1 MNESKLPI
9 TYLGD
14 AATAAA
20 FASAGIEARA
30 PAPGEE
36 HAEFERARSQSRV
49 VLLGT
54 GVAASLSPHALE
66 NALVSLAPLVAVIH
80 DDEGRAVVPDA
91 ATRARRQLGLDE

>member
-1 MNESKLPI
+1 MSKFPI

-36 HAEFERARSQSRV
+36 HAEFERARAESKV

-54 GVAASLSPHALE
+54 SVAASLSPHALE
-66 NALVSLAPLVAVIH
+66 NSLVSLAPLVAVIH
-80 DDEGRAVVPDA
+80 DAEGRAAVPDPA
-91 ATRARRQLGLDE
+91 ARVRRQLGIDE